1 MFNPY
6 KKILF
11 IHIPKTGGRAVS
23 EFFGVTDY
31 PHLTYS
37 QAESFYNL
45 ESKEK
50 KPFTFAFI
58 RNPHDRFVSCFKQL
72 VSKPKKRT
80 FKNFKNFTPSDFQS
94 WVKLVWF
101 PHYNEK
107 PIKIND
113 PKMQEWVLSEMCL
126 SSPHGF
132 EPNIYNT
139 WLKNNS
145 NNFNSIDA
153 LLDFQYPL
161 AEMKRIIEKLNN
173 KNKAM
178 RQKQTDKI
186 NKSNLKSYSHFW
198 DSESLNMFNSFAK
211 KDIEFYKDFLNIRT

>member
-80 FKNFKNFTPSDFQS
+80 FKNFKNFT
-94 WVKLVWF
+94 
-101 PHYNEK
+101 
-107 PIKIND
+107 
-113 PKMQEWVLSEMCL
+113 
-126 SSPHGF
+126 
-132 EPNIYNT
+132 NT
-139 WLKNNS
+139 FHARIMKKQL
-145 NNFNSIDA
+145 FSI
-153 LLDFQYPL
+153 LG
-161 AEMKRIIEKLNN
+161 
-173 KNKAM
+173 
-178 RQKQTDKI
+178 
-186 NKSNLKSYSHFW
+186 
-198 DSESLNMFNSFAK
+198 
-211 KDIEFYKDFLNIRT
+211 

>member
-80 FKNFKNFTPSDFQS
+80 FKNFKNFT
-94 WVKLVWF
+94 K
-101 PHYNEK
+101 
-107 PIKIND
+107 
-113 PKMQEWVLSEMCL
+113 
-126 SSPHGF
+126 
-132 EPNIYNT
+132 
-139 WLKNNS
+139 
-145 NNFNSIDA
+145 
-153 LLDFQYPL
+153 
-161 AEMKRIIEKLNN
+161 
-173 KNKAM
+173 
-178 RQKQTDKI
+178 
-186 NKSNLKSYSHFW
+186 
-198 DSESLNMFNSFAK
+198 
-211 KDIEFYKDFLNIRT
+211 